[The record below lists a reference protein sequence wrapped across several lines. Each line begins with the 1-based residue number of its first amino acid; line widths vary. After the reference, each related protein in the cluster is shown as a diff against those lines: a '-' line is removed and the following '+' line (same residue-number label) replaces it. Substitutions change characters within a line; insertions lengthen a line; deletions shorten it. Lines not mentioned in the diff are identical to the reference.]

1 MAKSVT
7 LRAIA
12 KEAGVA
18 LSTVSQVL
26 NNKPN
31 VAAETREKVLQA
43 ASTLGY
49 RQKIALEAPFTPA
62 LTTVGLLTRR
72 RDGDALTVNP
82 FYQYVIAGVEHECHR
97 HNINLMYATIEVD
110 ARSCTTSWP
119 VMLLHDVVDAVIV
132 VGAFLEQTI
141 VDISRRTGRNIV
153 LVDAY
158 TSADAVFDSVLID
171 NFHGAE
177 IAVNYLLDAGHRH
190 IGLIG
195 SEPDAYPSISERRRG
210 YLAALSGRG
219 ITDTYIED
227 GTLERPDAFEATV
240 RLLRRSPQITA
251 IFACNDSVAIGA
263 LNAVRHLGL
272 TIPDD
277 ISIVGFDDIDLAK
290 EVMPPLTT
298 IHVDKVLMGTMAMRM
313 LRDRAN
319 DPHRAPVKTVVT
331 THLIARE
338 SVRQL
343 SVLG

>member
-1 MAKSVT
+1 MAKVVT
-7 LRAIA
+7 LRDIA
-12 KEAGVA
+12 KVADVA

-31 VAAETREKVLQA
+31 VAPETREKVLQVA
-43 ASTLGY
+43 TALGY
-49 RQKIALEAPFTPA
+49 KHKISINAPYAPE
-62 LTTVGLLTRR
+62 LTTVGLLTKR
-72 RDGDALTVNP
+72 RDGDPLVVNP
-82 FYQYVIAGVEHECHR
+82 FYQYVIVGVEHECQR
-97 HNINLMYATIEVD
+97 HNINLMYANVEVD
-110 ARSCTTSWP
+110 KRNYTTNWP
-119 VMLLHDVVDAVIV
+119 AMLLNEVVDGVIV
-132 VGAFLEQTI
+132 VGAFLEETI

-177 IAVNYLLDAGHRH
+177 TAVNYLMDAGHRH

-195 SEPDAYPSISERRRG
+195 SEPSAYPSVAERRRG
-210 YLAALSGRG
+210 YLSALHSRG

-227 GTLERPDAFEATV
+227 GTLERPDAFEATI
-240 RLLRRSPQITA
+240 RLMRRNPRITA
-251 IFACNDSVAIGA
+251 IFACNDNTAIGA
-263 LNAVRHLGL
+263 MNAVRQLGYSV
-272 TIPDD
+272 PGD
-277 ISIVGFDDIDLAK
+277 ISIVGFDNIDLAQ

-319 DPHRAPVKTVVT
+319 DPHRAAVKTMVT

-338 SVRQL
+338 SVRDL
-343 SVLG
+343 NG